1 MIYFCCCCCAAPATS
16 LVMCKECRRVVCSVE
31 CYVAVATMDLH
42 TGCKGRFGRTFGL
55 APPSKKDVALVDSWL
70 SLSEQE

>member
-1 MIYFCCCCCAAPATS
+1 
-16 LVMCKECRRVVCSVE
+16 MCKGCLRVVCSVE
-31 CYVAVATMDLH
+31 CYVAVVTMDLH

-70 SLSEQE
+70 CL